1 MPDHARRRTNIKY
14 DQPRRASP
22 REASRRALEAIR
34 EQKKEERRMKRIL
47 RDIEPDV
54 VVGEPTVCTKPI
66 RELKLKP
73 YQRKLK
79 HLCGTSHEKHATYTR
94 CPKMWGPAS
103 LKCHNKRCE
112 QRGCGVLHGAHVC
125 WRVDRRSKVKQCG
138 IIATCVPC
146 NTTSGSFKACRGSS
160 VFVLAKV
167 LSRYPSK
174 PYDPREDTVLED
186 AIFEP

>member
-1 MPDHARRRTNIKY
+1 MHHRCRSGLKTRDRRELR
-14 DQPRRASP
+14 PP

-54 VVGEPTVCTKPI
+54 AVGELTVCTKPI
-66 RELKLKP
+66 HELKLKP

-94 CPKMWGPAS
+94 CPKMWGPMS
-103 LKCHNKRCE
+103 LRCHNKHCE
-112 QRGCGVLHGAHVC
+112 RRGCGVLHGAHVC
-125 WRVDRRSKVKQCG
+125 WRVDRRSKRRQCG

-146 NTTSGSFKACRGSS
+146 NTTSGSFKASRGSS
-160 VFVLAKV
+160 VFVLARV
-167 LSRYPSK
+167 MSRYPSK
-174 PYDPREDTVLED
+174 PYDPREDTVID
-186 AIFEP
+186 NAIFES